1 MCKIDRIC
9 LKNLNKCIVNTI
21 KKEET
26 NKKEKSSNIILKK
39 EIIFAIIL
47 GISTEN
53 GFQQKKGEE
62 REMDIR
68 VSVQEN
74 N

>member
-1 MCKIDRIC
+1 LCNIDRIY
-9 LKNLNKCIVNTI
+9 LKNLDKCIANTI

-26 NKKEKSSNIILKK
+26 NKKEKSSKIILKK

-53 GFQQKKGEE
+53 GFQQKKGGGEGNGYRGFCTGE
-62 REMDIR
+62 
-68 VSVQEN
+68 
-74 N
+74 

>member
-53 GFQQKKGEE
+53 GFQQEKGGGEGNGYPGFCTGE
-62 REMDIR
+62 
-68 VSVQEN
+68 
-74 N
+74 

>member
-1 MCKIDRIC
+1 MCIIDRNA
-9 LKNLNKCIVNTI
+9 LKNLDKCIEKTL

-53 GFQQKKGEE
+53 GFQ
-62 REMDIR
+62 
-68 VSVQEN
+68 
-74 N
+74 